1 MGTNAPEVWLFF
13 CNNFCTLN
21 YLPTD
26 IPMKS
31 ILVVDDEDAQR
42 KVIIAALKAKGYET
56 FEASDGLMGL
66 ELARLHKPHL
76 IISDVYMD
84 NMNGFVMVETL
95 KGEEETA
102 VIPVLMMT
110 SAAQSIGAWDTSL
123 ADDYID
129 KGFSIQA
136 LMQKVEKLL
145 KKGR

>member
-1 MGTNAPEVWLFF
+1 MAPLMWLFF
-13 CNNFCTLN
+13 CNNFGTFNC
-21 YLPTD
+21 LPTD
-26 IPMKS
+26 TSMKS

-42 KVIIAALKAKGYET
+42 KVIVAALKQKGYQT
-56 FEASDGLMGL
+56 LEASNGLEGL

-84 NMNGFVMVETL
+84 SMNGFVMVETL
-95 KGEEETA
+95 RGEEETA

>member
-1 MGTNAPEVWLFF
+1 
-13 CNNFCTLN
+13 
-21 YLPTD
+21 
-26 IPMKS
+26 
-31 ILVVDDEDAQR
+31 
-42 KVIIAALKAKGYET
+42 
-56 FEASDGLMGL
+56 
-66 ELARLHKPHL
+66 RLHKPHL